1 MKAFLFILSFL
12 PAFSGYAQ
20 KVVDVSKNNLP
31 NTAGLY
37 YAVGGQPFLN
47 YKYVRV
53 MEGTPY
59 FKEEWMGGKVI
70 MSGGYAYDSVYLR
83 LDLMENSLHY
93 IGQDGQEMISTSPV
107 RSVILS
113 DSVTGNKYRFVNSDY
128 LPVSGKVE
136 QGWYQV
142 LDTGQV
148 TLYKR
153 YVKVIN
159 ENKPYNAAT
168 TEQRIITNGQY
179 FLMISAV
186 LTPVKKFRDIPGL
199 FPEKKEELKS
209 FISMKN
215 LSGRSDADYSALIGY
230 YNSIAAKQ

>member
-1 MKAFLFILSFL
+1 MKAFLFIFSFL

-113 DSVTGNKYRFVNSDY
+113 DS
-128 LPVSGKVE
+128 
-136 QGWYQV
+136 
-142 LDTGQV
+142 
-148 TLYKR
+148 
-153 YVKVIN
+153 
-159 ENKPYNAAT
+159 A
-168 TEQRIITNGQY
+168 
-179 FLMISAV
+179 
-186 LTPVKKFRDIPGL
+186 
-199 FPEKKEELKS
+199 
-209 FISMKN
+209 
-215 LSGRSDADYSALIGY
+215 
-230 YNSIAAKQ
+230 